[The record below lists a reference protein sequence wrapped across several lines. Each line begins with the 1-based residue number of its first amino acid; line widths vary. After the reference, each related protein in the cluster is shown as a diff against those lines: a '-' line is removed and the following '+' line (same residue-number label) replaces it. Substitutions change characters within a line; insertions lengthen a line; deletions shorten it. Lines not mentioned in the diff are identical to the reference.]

1 MLRHEEDPLHV
12 LNLLPRGQLR
22 DRVLRRRRGRRGQVP
37 VKLLPEVVPVRPDG
51 SREMGLDARCMQ
63 IIYFVIFSNIV
74 IYLNSRRIRGEEEWR
89 HKPNQL
95 SHYRRTANHSKRA
108 AVLFMSSVSI
118 NTQIHQS
125 LTPSVISFTVL
136 RSSVTQLTLA
146 AEDH

>member
-1 MLRHEEDPLHV
+1 MVAGGRTCIELCEGGLPLNVVTLVKML
-12 LNLLPRGQLR
+12 
-22 DRVLRRRRGRRGQVP
+22 
-37 VKLLPEVVPVRPDG
+37 KL
-51 SREMGLDARCMQ
+51 SC
-63 IIYFVIFSNIV
+63 F
-74 IYLNSRRIRGEEEWR
+74 R